1 MTVFFCSLYKSIK
14 IVPGFAVRL
23 LFCIFTIQF
32 NQLIKEV
39 IMEIRIQSVKFDAD
53 EKLLAFVEKKVEKL
67 EKFFDGFMEA
77 DVTLSLLPDQLNKEC
92 KVKLQVP
99 TDDIIVTRNA
109 KSFEDAVVDC
119 VDVLKG
125 QLVKL
130 KEKKFGR

>member
-1 MTVFFCSLYKSIK
+1 M
-14 IVPGFAVRL
+14 
-23 LFCIFTIQF
+23 
-32 NQLIKEV
+32 

-99 TDDIIVTRNA
+99 GDDIIVARNA

-119 VDVLKG
+119 VDVLKA

>member
-1 MTVFFCSLYKSIK
+1 MALFF
-14 IVPGFAVRL
+14 RL
-23 LFCIFTIQF
+23 VFCIFGMWYPGSDELLELLTRQF
-32 NQLIKEV
+32 NQLNRRL

>member
-1 MTVFFCSLYKSIK
+1 
-14 IVPGFAVRL
+14 
-23 LFCIFTIQF
+23 
-32 NQLIKEV
+32 
-39 IMEIRIQSVKFDAD
+39 MEIRIQSVKFDAD

-77 DVTLSLLPDQLNKEC
+77 DVVLSLLPDQLNKEC
-92 KVKLQVP
+92 KIKLQVP

-119 VDVLKG
+119 VDLLKG

>member
-1 MTVFFCSLYKSIK
+1 M
-14 IVPGFAVRL
+14 
-23 LFCIFTIQF
+23 
-32 NQLIKEV
+32 
-39 IMEIRIQSVKFDAD
+39 
-53 EKLLAFVEKKVEKL
+53 
-67 EKFFDGFMEA
+67 
-77 DVTLSLLPDQLNKEC
+77 
-92 KVKLQVP
+92 KLQVP

>member
-1 MTVFFCSLYKSIK
+1 
-14 IVPGFAVRL
+14 
-23 LFCIFTIQF
+23 
-32 NQLIKEV
+32 
-39 IMEIRIQSVKFDAD
+39 MEIRIQSVKFDAD
-53 EKLLAFVEKKVEKL
+53 EKLIAFVEKKVEKL
-67 EKFFDGFMEA
+67 EKFFFVFMEA
-77 DVTLSLLPDQLNKEC
+77 DVVLSLLPDQLNKEC
-92 KVKLQVP
+92 KIKLQVP